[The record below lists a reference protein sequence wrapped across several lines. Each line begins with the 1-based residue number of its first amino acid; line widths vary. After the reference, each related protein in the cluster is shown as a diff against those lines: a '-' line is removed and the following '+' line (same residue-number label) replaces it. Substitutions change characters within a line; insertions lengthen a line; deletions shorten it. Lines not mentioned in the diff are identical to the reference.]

1 MEAVLS
7 AGRTRALLAS
17 QERARQRCML
27 KTTVDSP
34 ARFGALSKGLITY
47 AILSEYVH
55 HPLMSLMGT
64 AMTLGRFK
72 RGIAP
77 HRAGRR

>member
-1 MEAVLS
+1 MRKAIYD
-7 AGRTRALLAS
+7 
-17 QERARQRCML
+17 
-27 KTTVDSP
+27 TVV
-34 ARFGALSKGLITY
+34 
-47 AILSEYVH
+47 LSEYVH